1 MLLLGRA
8 DPRLPAEELLVPDPP
23 SRSAERIRFRE
34 LIAQIGQE
42 RIVLLSTHIV
52 SDLEHIA
59 DRLII
64 MKDGQLLWKGKWNAE
79 EGDLEAF
86 YIAKVGAKDSVKRG

>member
-1 MLLLGRA
+1 M
-8 DPRLPAEELLVPDPP
+8 
-23 SRSAERIRFRE
+23 
-34 LIAQIGQE
+34 
-42 RIVLLSTHIV
+42 